1 MAPISNRQAAPSGGD
16 GVPALVQTPSALRG
30 QGTPPVRTFF
40 EAYVDALIEHLYDE
54 RARHTSEVR

>member
-1 MAPISNRQAAPSGGD
+1 MAPASNRQAAPSGGD
-16 GVPALVQTPSALRG
+16 GVPALAQTPSHRG